1 MAEVE
6 LDTLLHAALQQAG
19 LPVPKKAEADL
30 LSYLDELL
38 RWNLRI
44 NLTAITD
51 PATAVEKHLVD
62 SLTLLPLLKG
72 DERLLD
78 LGSGGGLPGIPLKV
92 ARPGLNVVSV
102 DAVRKKI
109 DFQRH
114 IVRQLG
120 LSGFYP
126 LHARAEELAGRPEA
140 AVSFDLVV
148 TRAVGPLDDLAD
160 LACPCL
166 GVEGRLIA
174 MKGPEGE
181 REAKDAEQAL
191 AERGLYCSEL
201 RALQLPLSGSERL
214 LVVISRRK

>member
-1 MAEVE
+1 ME
-6 LDTLLHAALQQAG
+6 LNILLHEALQQAG

-30 LSYLDELL
+30 LCYLDELL
-38 RWNLRI
+38 RWNQRI

-72 DERLLD
+72 DERMLD
-78 LGSGGGLPGIPLKV
+78 LGSGGGLPGIPLKI
-92 ARPGLNVVSV
+92 ARPGLHVVSV

-126 LHARAEELAGRPEA
+126 LHVRAEELAGCPEA
-140 AVSFDLVV
+140 AVLFDLGV
-148 TRAVGPLDDLAD
+148 TRAVGPLVDLAD
-160 LACPCL
+160 LAFPCL

-181 REAKDAEQAL
+181 REVEKAEQAL
-191 AERGLYCSEL
+191 AERGLQCSGL
-201 RALQLPLSGSERL
+201 RALRLPLSGAERL